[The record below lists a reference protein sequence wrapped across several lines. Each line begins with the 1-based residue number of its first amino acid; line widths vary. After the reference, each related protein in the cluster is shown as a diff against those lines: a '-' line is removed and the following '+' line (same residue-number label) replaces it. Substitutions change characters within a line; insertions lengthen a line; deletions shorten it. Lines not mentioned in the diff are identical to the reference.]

1 MKKKEK
7 SELRGATLEEL
18 KKQISSVEKTV
29 AEKMRDRAT
38 KSVKNVREIKM
49 LRKKLAVLKTIVRQ
63 KEFTHE

>member
-18 KKQISSVEKTV
+18 IKQISGVEKTA

-49 LRKKLAVLKTIVRQ
+49 LRKKIAVLKTVVRQ

>member
-7 SELRGATLEEL
+7 NELRAATLEEL
-18 KKQISSVEKTV
+18 KKQISNVEKNI

-49 LRKKLAVLKTIVRQ
+49 LRKKLAVLKTVVRQ